1 MPAKFEASALFEF
14 LGRVDRELAARSIIF
29 LIGGSAVSIIDPA
42 HSTSVMRTFVE
53 AALACH
59 PDRGRRG
66 DQPRPRIPL
75 EVRLMPR
82 QVHHLVE
89 RHPGIGAARARN
101 PQAERR
107 VGHVVPARFA
117 DP

>member
-1 MPAKFEASALFEF
+1 MDAPKQAMKQTSIALY
-14 LGRVDRELAARSIIF
+14 
-29 LIGGSAVSIIDPA
+29 
-42 HSTSVMRTFVE
+42 STSLLGSPERGMRTFVE
-53 AALACH
+53 AALACR
-59 PDRGRRG
+59 PDRRRCG
-66 DQPRPRIPL
+66 NQPRPRIPL